1 MAAVKARNLEAGD
14 VVEIVFL
21 DHAEHDAAADN
32 GELEFA
38 VYGRV
43 VSADADKVL
52 VETWCYANPNTPFDA
67 NVVRYTI
74 IRGAM
79 RKLTVLRRGNA
90 RSRPRTPVSRLS
102 LRARRR
108 SPRFNHR

>member
-1 MAAVKARNLEAGD
+1 MTGTKDKNLRRGD

-21 DHAEHDAAADN
+21 DHAEHDAAVDN

-43 VSADADKVL
+43 VSADRRKVL
-52 VETWCYANPNTPFDA
+52 VETWCYANPTTPSDA

-74 IRGAM
+74 IRGAI
-79 RKLTVLRRGNA
+79 RKLNVLRRV
-90 RSRPRTPVSRLS
+90 RPR
-102 LRARRR
+102 RR
-108 SPRFNHR
+108 PPAPAPA